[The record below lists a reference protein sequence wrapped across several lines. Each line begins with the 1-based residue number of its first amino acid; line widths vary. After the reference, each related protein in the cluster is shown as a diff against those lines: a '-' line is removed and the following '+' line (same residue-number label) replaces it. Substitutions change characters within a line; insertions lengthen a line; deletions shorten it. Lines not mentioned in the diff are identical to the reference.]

1 MGLIVLVIALAAFVV
16 YLGALFRMVR
26 NNRPATPPRSHL
38 HELDPAAARLRFHL
52 VA

>member
-1 MGLIVLVIALAAFVV
+1 METVVLVIALAAFVV

-26 NNRPATPPRSHL
+26 SNRPATLPRSHL
-38 HELDPAAARLRFHL
+38 HELDPATARLRFHL